1 MLPQPRKLN
10 PTMMAAAFQGRTV
23 GLILF
28 ILLKKVVVVVI
39 SCVKMMR
46 VREYER

>member
-28 ILLKKVVVVVI
+28 ILLLKKVVVVY
-39 SCVKMMR
+39 SSSNKLC
-46 VREYER
+46 EDDAS

>member
-28 ILLKKVVVVVI
+28 ILLLKKVVVVVVI

-46 VREYER
+46 VRV